1 MDDKKQRRVG
11 VITWISYFNFG
22 TYLQAYALQ
31 TVVRSLG
38 YACSIVSDEKMVR
51 ALRKESC
58 WLRKVVSK
66 IYHFLK
72 RDDVCFIY
80 GMRQIEAA
88 YASFKSSYLSVD
100 DDWNSSMDLD
110 QRYDIYVCGSDQIWS
125 PILPKQD
132 YYYAGFTEKK
142 KVAYAPSIGQRDC
155 SEEWSEWVKPLLD
168 RFSHL
173 SVREE
178 EGASSVYG

>member
-1 MDDKKQRRVG
+1 
-11 VITWISYFNFG
+11 
-22 TYLQAYALQ
+22 
-31 TVVRSLG
+31 
-38 YACSIVSDEKMVR
+38 MVR

-100 DDWNSSMDLD
+100 DDWNSSMDLIRD
-110 QRYDIYVCGSDQIWS
+110 MTSMCVAAIRFGR
-125 PILPKQD
+125 PIL
-132 YYYAGFTEKK
+132 T
-142 KVAYAPSIGQRDC
+142 
-155 SEEWSEWVKPLLD
+155 
-168 RFSHL
+168 
-173 SVREE
+173 
-178 EGASSVYG
+178 

>member
-110 QRYDIYVCGSDQIWS
+110 QRYDIYVCGFGRQFYLNKI
-125 PILPKQD
+125 I
-132 YYYAGFTEKK
+132 
-142 KVAYAPSIGQRDC
+142 IMRDLRKRKR
-155 SEEWSEWVKPLLD
+155 WPMRQALGNGI
-168 RFSHL
+168 
-173 SVREE
+173 VRKN
-178 EGASSVYG
+178 GANG

>member
-100 DDWNSSMDLD
+100 DDWNISMDVD
-110 QRYDIYVCGSDQIWS
+110 Q
-125 PILPKQD
+125 
-132 YYYAGFTEKK
+132 
-142 KVAYAPSIGQRDC
+142 
-155 SEEWSEWVKPLLD
+155 
-168 RFSHL
+168 
-173 SVREE
+173 
-178 EGASSVYG
+178 

>member
-1 MDDKKQRRVG
+1 MHCKQLFVHWG
-11 VITWISYFNFG
+11 MHAPLF
-22 TYLQAYALQ
+22 L
-31 TVVRSLG
+31 
-38 YACSIVSDEKMVR
+38 DEKMVR

-142 KVAYAPSIGQRDC
+142 RWPMRQALGNGI
-155 SEEWSEWVKPLLD
+155 
-168 RFSHL
+168 
-173 SVREE
+173 VRKN
-178 EGASSVYG
+178 GANG

>member
-1 MDDKKQRRVG
+1 M
-11 VITWISYFNFG
+11 
-22 TYLQAYALQ
+22 
-31 TVVRSLG
+31 
-38 YACSIVSDEKMVR
+38 SIVSDEKMVR

-125 PILPKQD
+125 PIYLNK
-132 YYYAGFTEKK
+132 
-142 KVAYAPSIGQRDC
+142 IIIMRDLRKRKR
-155 SEEWSEWVKPLLD
+155 WPMRQALGNGI
-168 RFSHL
+168 
-173 SVREE
+173 VRKN
-178 EGASSVYG
+178 GANG